1 MGANEKYAAT
11 YHGGEYVPIQGNMI
25 RVNDGKGNEL
35 FSILS
40 DGTVRGELEH
50 TSQAA
55 KIFMSELRGLTEIIR
70 AEAKA
75 EALRDAA
82 DTLNP
87 ELINYRRDAMEA
99 LSQPIRPAG
108 GDSTMSLQL
117 ALVAANRTAVWL
129 RDRANQYKETPDA

>member
-1 MGANEKYAAT
+1 MGANEKHAAT
-11 YHGGEYVPIQGNMI
+11 YHVGEYTLIRGSMI

-40 DGTVRGELEH
+40 DGTVQGELEH

-75 EALRDAA
+75 EALNEAA
-82 DTLNP
+82 DQVSSIDGR
-87 ELINYRRDAMEA
+87 EDHAARD
-99 LSQPIRPAG
+99 
-108 GDSTMSLQL
+108 
-117 ALVAANRTAVWL
+117 WL
-129 RDRANQYKETPDA
+129 RNRANQYKENQ

>member
-1 MGANEKYAAT
+1 MGANEKYESAMHGFIPAT
-11 YHGGEYVPIQGNMI
+11 DEVRALYVAGTPAH
-25 RVNDGKGNEL
+25 RVSVHSGYAEFDRWL
-35 FSILS
+35 
-40 DGTVRGELEH
+40 D
-50 TSQAA
+50 Q
-55 KIFMSELRGLTEIIR
+55 IR

-117 ALVAANRTAVWL
+117 ALVAANRTAEWL
-129 RDRANQYKETPDA
+129 RARANQYKGAPSA

>member
-1 MGANEKYAAT
+1 MGANEKHAAT
-11 YHGGEYVPIQGNMI
+11 YHGVSHNPDTDLVRTVYAGASPVPSYEDRETAFNCWL
-25 RVNDGKGNEL
+25 E
-35 FSILS
+35 
-40 DGTVRGELEH
+40 TV
-50 TSQAA
+50 
-55 KIFMSELRGLTEIIR
+55 R

-75 EALRDAA
+75 EALEEAA

-129 RDRANQYKETPDA
+129 RARA